1 MTTRKKR
8 KARICPICGNG
19 MAFFHGC
26 LADHDS
32 WYCVV
37 TIHPQ
42 NGRSGCGH
50 EIELNTTTC
59 PEEDDNLQPTEK

>member
-1 MTTRKKR
+1 MPRQRKPR
-8 KARICPICGNG
+8 KCPICGNE

-26 LADHDS
+26 LAVYDY

-37 TIHPQ
+37 TISPK
-42 NGRSGCGH
+42 NGCGH

-59 PEEDDNLQPTEK
+59 PEEDDEPAKV